1 MFVML
6 NIRNSNAM
14 QTLDL
19 VLLRSFVVVAE
30 KRSMTVAAQHLHVS
44 QGAVSQ
50 QIKRLEDVLGGA
62 LFLRDRRG
70 IRLAPLGER
79 LFTKAQQMLT
89 LNQQIWADV
98 KGSTLQGRVR
108 LGVPYDLAGAWIAP
122 ILKAF
127 VEANA
132 QVELSLKCGSSL
144 ELKTEIDKGALDLAI
159 IEEAAAGANGE
170 CLMIDRLVW
179 VGASGGAAFLNT
191 PLAVSLVAETCAFRE
206 PVIAALEGQ
215 DRQWKMVF
223 DNGNLETTRA
233 MVGSD
238 LAVSA
243 WLKSAVPPGLEIL
256 SAEANLP
263 DLPPFAISLVRS
275 KGTASAAAV
284 ELVRHIHEHLD
295 QS

>member
-1 MFVML
+1 
-6 NIRNSNAM
+6 M

-30 KRSMTVAAQHLHVS
+30 QRSMTVAAEHLHVS

-50 QIKRLEDVLGGA
+50 QIKRLEEVLGGA
-62 LFLRDRRG
+62 LFVRDRRA
-70 IRLAPLGER
+70 IRLTTLGER
-79 LFTKAQQMLT
+79 LFNKAQQMLA

-98 KGSTLQGRVR
+98 KGSALQGRVR

-122 ILKAF
+122 ILKTF

-132 QVELSLKCGSSL
+132 QVELLLKCGSSI
-144 ELKTEIDKGALDLAI
+144 ELKNAVDKGSLDLAI
-159 IEEAAAGANGE
+159 IEEAAAGASGE
-170 CLMIDRLVW
+170 CLAIDRLVW
-179 VGASGGAAFLNT
+179 VGATGGTAFLKT

-243 WLKSAVPPGLEIL
+243 WLKSAVPVGLEVL
-256 SAEANLP
+256 PAEAELP
-263 DLPPFAISLVRS
+263 ELPPFVISLVRS
-275 KGTASAAAV
+275 KGAASGAV
-284 ELVRHIHEHLD
+284 GELVRRIREHLD
-295 QS
+295 QG

>member
-1 MFVML
+1 
-6 NIRNSNAM
+6 M

-19 VLLRSFVVVAE
+19 ILLRSFVVVAE
-30 KRSMTVAAQHLHVS
+30 QRSMTVAAQHLHVS

-50 QIKRLEDVLGGA
+50 QVRRLEEVLGGT
-62 LFLRDRRG
+62 LFVRDRRG

-79 LFTKAQQMLT
+79 LFTKAQQMLA

-98 KGSTLQGRVR
+98 KGSALQGRVR
-108 LGVPYDLAGAWIAP
+108 LGVPYDLAGEWIAP

-127 VEANA
+127 VEANG
-132 QVELSLKCGSSL
+132 QVDLSLTCGSSL
-144 ELKTEIDKGALDLAI
+144 ELKAEVSKGSLDLAI
-159 IEEAAAGANGE
+159 IEEAAGGASGE
-170 CLMIDRLVW
+170 CLSIDRLVW
-179 VGASGGAAFLNT
+179 VGAKGGTAFLNT
-191 PLAVSLVAETCAFRE
+191 PLAISLVAETCAFRE
-206 PVIAALEGQ
+206 SVITALQGQ

-243 WLKSAVPPGLEIL
+243 WLKSAVPPGLEV
-256 SAEANLP
+256 LP
-263 DLPPFAISLVRS
+263 AQAQLPELPPFAISLLRS

-295 QS
+295 QL

>member
-1 MFVML
+1 
-6 NIRNSNAM
+6 M

-19 VLLRSFVVVAE
+19 ILLRSFVVVAE
-30 KRSMTVAAQHLHVS
+30 QRSMTVAAQHLHVS

-50 QIKRLEDVLGGA
+50 QIRRLEEVLGGT
-62 LFLRDRRG
+62 LFVRDRRG

-79 LFTKAQQMLT
+79 LFTKAQQMLA

-98 KGSTLQGRVR
+98 KGSALQGRVR
-108 LGVPYDLAGAWIAP
+108 LGVPYDLAGEWIAP

-127 VEANA
+127 VEANG
-132 QVELSLKCGSSL
+132 QVEVSLTCGSSL
-144 ELKTEIDKGALDLAI
+144 ELKAEVSKGSLDLAI
-159 IEEAAAGANGE
+159 IEEAAGGASGE
-170 CLMIDRLVW
+170 CLSIDRLVW
-179 VGASGGAAFLNT
+179 VGAKGGTAFLNT
-191 PLAVSLVAETCAFRE
+191 PLAISLVAETCAFRE
-206 PVIAALEGQ
+206 SVITALQGQ

-243 WLKSAVPPGLEIL
+243 WLKSAVPPGLEV
-256 SAEANLP
+256 LP
-263 DLPPFAISLVRS
+263 AQAQLPELPPFAISLLRS

-295 QS
+295 QL

>member
-1 MFVML
+1 
-6 NIRNSNAM
+6 M

-19 VLLRSFVVVAE
+19 VLLRSFIVVAE

-50 QIKRLEDVLGGA
+50 QIRRLEEVLGAA
-62 LFLRDRRG
+62 LFIRDRRTL
-70 IRLAPLGER
+70 RLAPLGER
-79 LFTKAQQMLT
+79 LFTKAQQMLA
-89 LNQQIWADV
+89 LNQQILAEV

-108 LGVPYDLAGAWIAP
+108 LGVPYDLAGDWIAP

-127 VEANA
+127 IEANA
-132 QVELSLKCGSSL
+132 QVELTLKCASSV
-144 ELKTEIDKGALDLAI
+144 ELRAEVDKGTLDLAI
-159 IEEAAAGANGE
+159 IEEAAASASGE
-170 CLMIDRLVW
+170 CLVIDRLVW
-179 VGASGGAAFLNT
+179 VGASGGTAYLNE

-206 PVIAALEGQ
+206 PVIAALDGQ

-243 WLKSAVPPGLEIL
+243 WLKSAVPLGLEV
-256 SAEANLP
+256 LP
-263 DLPPFAISLVRS
+263 AQAQLPELPPFVISLVRA
-275 KGTASAAAV
+275 KGTVSGAV
-284 ELVRHIHEHLD
+284 GELVRGIREYLD
-295 QS
+295 QA

>member
-1 MFVML
+1 
-6 NIRNSNAM
+6 M

-30 KRSMTVAAQHLHVS
+30 QRSMTVAAQHLHVS

-50 QIKRLEDVLGGA
+50 QIRRLEEVLGGT
-62 LFLRDRRG
+62 LFVRDRRG
-70 IRLAPLGER
+70 MRLAPLGER
-79 LFTKAQQMLT
+79 LFTKAQQMLA

-98 KGSTLQGRVR
+98 KGSALQGRVR
-108 LGVPYDLAGAWIAP
+108 LGVPYDLAGEWIAP

-127 VEANA
+127 VEANG
-132 QVELSLKCGSSL
+132 QVDLSLTCGSSL
-144 ELKTEIDKGALDLAI
+144 ELKTGVGNGSLDLAI
-159 IEEAAAGANGE
+159 IEEAAAGASGE
-170 CLMIDRLVW
+170 CLSIDRLVW
-179 VGASGGAAFLNT
+179 VGAKGGTAFLNT
-191 PLAVSLVAETCAFRE
+191 PLAISLVAETCAFRE
-206 PVIAALEGQ
+206 SVITALQGQ

-238 LAVSA
+238 LAVSV
-243 WLKSAVPPGLEIL
+243 WLKSAVPPGLDVVP
-256 SAEANLP
+256 AQAQLP
-263 DLPPFAISLVRS
+263 ELPPFAISLLRS

-295 QS
+295 QL

>member
-1 MFVML
+1 
-6 NIRNSNAM
+6 M

-19 VLLRSFVVVAE
+19 ILLRSFVVVAE
-30 KRSMTVAAQHLHVS
+30 QRSMTVAAQHLHVS

-50 QIKRLEDVLGGA
+50 QIRRLEEVLGGT
-62 LFLRDRRG
+62 LFVRDRRG

-79 LFTKAQQMLT
+79 LFTKAQQMLA

-98 KGSTLQGRVR
+98 KGSALEGRVR
-108 LGVPYDLAGAWIAP
+108 LGVPYDLAGEWIAP

-127 VEANA
+127 VEANG
-132 QVELSLKCGSSL
+132 QVDLSLTCGSSL
-144 ELKTEIDKGALDLAI
+144 ELKAEVSKGSLDLAI
-159 IEEAAAGANGE
+159 IEEAAGGASGE
-170 CLMIDRLVW
+170 CLSIDRLVW
-179 VGASGGAAFLNT
+179 VGAKGGTAFLNT
-191 PLAVSLVAETCAFRE
+191 PLAISLVAETCAFRE
-206 PVIAALEGQ
+206 SVITALQGQ

-233 MVGSD
+233 MVGGD

-243 WLKSAVPPGLEIL
+243 WLKSAVPPGLEV
-256 SAEANLP
+256 LP
-263 DLPPFAISLVRS
+263 AQAQLPELPPFTISLLRS

-295 QS
+295 QL

>member
-1 MFVML
+1 
-6 NIRNSNAM
+6 M

-19 VLLRSFVVVAE
+19 ILLRSFVVVAE
-30 KRSMTVAAQHLHVS
+30 QRSMTVAAQHLHVS

-50 QIKRLEDVLGGA
+50 QIRRLEEVLGGT
-62 LFLRDRRG
+62 LFVRDRRG

-79 LFTKAQQMLT
+79 LFTKAQQMLA

-98 KGSTLQGRVR
+98 KGSALQGRVR
-108 LGVPYDLAGAWIAP
+108 LGVPYDLAGEWIAP

-127 VEANA
+127 VEANG
-132 QVELSLKCGSSL
+132 QVDLSLTCGSSL
-144 ELKTEIDKGALDLAI
+144 ELKAEVSKGSLDLAI
-159 IEEAAAGANGE
+159 IEEAAGGASGE
-170 CLMIDRLVW
+170 CLSIDRLVW
-179 VGASGGAAFLNT
+179 VGAKGGTAFLNT
-191 PLAVSLVAETCAFRE
+191 PLAISLVAETCAFRE
-206 PVIAALEGQ
+206 SVITALQGQ

-243 WLKSAVPPGLEIL
+243 WLKSAVPPGLEV
-256 SAEANLP
+256 LP
-263 DLPPFAISLVRS
+263 AQAQLPELPPFAISLLRS

-295 QS
+295 QL